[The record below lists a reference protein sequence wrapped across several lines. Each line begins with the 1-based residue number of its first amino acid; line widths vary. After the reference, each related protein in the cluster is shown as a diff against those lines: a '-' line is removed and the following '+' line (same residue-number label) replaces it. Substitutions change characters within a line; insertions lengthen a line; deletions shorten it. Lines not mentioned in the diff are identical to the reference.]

1 MSLNSIVRHNMS
13 SNNLRAKINIVSRDT
28 DEVLNA
34 VTRVHTEASRVRDVV
49 HNTPEIL
56 DDLDREFSEKTS
68 LTKKDFVFLF
78 IAIGLQLAR
87 QYILTKFPEPVDDQT
102 AADDTWGH
110 TEEHSNRVHRLYNP
124 SLEEIITNPVPFDAN
139 VGSGGALS
147 GGGAM
152 GHRVTAIGH
161 DPVMGLIVG
170 TANIATSTLTTWDLN
185 SYHIRT
191 NAGNRDYFYSNANTM
206 MVLQKTMQKAI
217 SGGIEGKKI
226 VAVSLAKE
234 IIHLNSDIN
243 TKHSLPLPFVSLQ
256 DTRLASYLGNAC
268 GLNMR
273 NIMNVG
279 KQAMYAEFIN
289 YIISLIHMVFYSV
302 DSDGNIDLY
311 KVRCKKIIL
320 YSNAVASASNALY
333 VAFTKDF
340 KSLDVGGIAVAI
352 YHLVTD
358 VSFIRQVKRDFIF
371 GKYEKLILGER

>member
-1 MSLNSIVRHNMS
+1 MS
-13 SNNLRAKINIVSRDT
+13 SKDLKVKFDKVSRNT
-28 DEVLNA
+28 DAAMDSITEVCA
-34 VTRVHTEASRVRDVV
+34 EASRVRDVV
-49 HNTPEIL
+49 HNTPQIL

-68 LTKKDFVFLF
+68 LTKKDFGFLF

-102 AADDTWGH
+102 AANDTWGH

-147 GGGAM
+147 GGGSM

-191 NAGNRDYFYSNANTM
+191 NTGNRDYFYSNASTI
-206 MVLQKTMQKAI
+206 MVLQKTIQKAVA
-217 SGGIEGKKI
+217 GGIEGKKI

-243 TKHSLPLPFVSLQ
+243 TKHSLPVPFVSLH
-256 DTRLASYLGNAC
+256 DPRLASYLGNAC

-273 NIMNVG
+273 NILNVG

-289 YIISLIHMVFYSV
+289 YMISLIHMVFYNAET
-302 DSDGNIDLY
+302 DGEIDFY
-311 KVRCKKIIL
+311 KVRSKKIIL
-320 YSNAVASASNALY
+320 YSNAVASVSNALY

-352 YHLVTD
+352 YHMITD

-371 GKYEKLILGER
+371 GKYEKIVIGSQNHG